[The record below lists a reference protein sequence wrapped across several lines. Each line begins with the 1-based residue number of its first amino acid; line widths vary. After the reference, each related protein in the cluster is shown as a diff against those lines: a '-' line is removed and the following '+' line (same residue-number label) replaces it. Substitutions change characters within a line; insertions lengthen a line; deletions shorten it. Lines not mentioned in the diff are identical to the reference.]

1 MTKIFYNQLNERGPR
16 DSSPLNWSLFIF
28 FYGLYFHFKG
38 QARNNTLTE
47 SSNNWII
54 SPMEARIT
62 RYNAPLYKRSFNSW
76 IRKTSK
82 GATAV
87 ARSIIKAMF
96 PVTKSYGPT
105 AMIDRMVKKHNIP
118 RLMKR
123 QILDESDRPKPNFRR
138 NSLQTRQYS
147 NYYPYP
153 AYVYPTY
160 AYIYPPTYG
169 YNVLMTPYV
178 NNPAD
183 FTKRMAFP
191 YQRYQATQ
199 LYDVHAKGW
208 NGNSKGPYFQYQYP
222 YEMARLTSDLQQRTN
237 IESPQTQAAE
247 AMHTRE
253 PTSTSAVAQSL
264 YDLEIDMEG
273 FNQAVQYMKEVVIAK
288 NHDGVSEFN
297 EKLYDSGSNINVE
310 KKNTIQKQEP
320 LKQTLSEA
328 FKRTIKS
335 RENLENKLVNY
346 FTNYVC
352 GKDC

>member
-1 MTKIFYNQLNERGPR
+1 
-16 DSSPLNWSLFIF
+16 
-28 FYGLYFHFKG
+28 
-38 QARNNTLTE
+38 
-47 SSNNWII
+47 
-54 SPMEARIT
+54 MEARIT
-62 RYNAPLYKRSFNSW
+62 SYNAPLYKRSFNSW

-87 ARSIIKAMF
+87 ARSIINAML

-123 QILDESDRPKPNFRR
+123 KIPDESSGTDVSNRPEPNFRR
-138 NSLQTRQYS
+138 NSLQNRQYS

-153 AYVYPTY
+153 AYVYPAY
-160 AYIYPPTYG
+160 AYMYPLLYG

-178 NNPAD
+178 NNPPD

-191 YQRYQATQ
+191 YQQYQATQ
-199 LYDVHAKGW
+199 LDDVHAKGW
-208 NGNSKGPYFQYQYP
+208 NGNSKVPYFHYQYP

-247 AMHTRE
+247 AIHIRE
-253 PTSTSAVAQSL
+253 PTSTSAVSQSL
-264 YDLEIDMEG
+264 YDLENDMEG

-288 NHDGVSEFN
+288 NRDGVSEFN
-297 EKLYDSGSNINVE
+297 EKLYDSGRNINAEFNEKLYDSGHNINAE
-310 KKNTIQKQEP
+310 KKNTIQKQKP
-320 LKQTLSEA
+320 SKQTLSEA
-328 FKRTIKS
+328 FRRTIES
-335 RENLENKLVNY
+335 REKLENKLVNY